1 MNFINEGNRSGLCAE
16 RGAISQRYIYHLN
29 WHGPFPGLDRVQSLK
44 IPPVLLPF
52 SQYTEYI
59 FVAKVSGISQIYL
72 EKARNIKEKTG
83 EKNI

>member
-1 MNFINEGNRSGLCAE
+1 MQETGVVCVQKEAQFRRDIC
-16 RGAISQRYIYHLN
+16 HLN

-72 EKARNIKEKTG
+72 EKARKIKEKTG

>member
-1 MNFINEGNRSGLCAE
+1 MQETGVVCVQKEAQFR
-16 RGAISQRYIYHLN
+16 RDIYHLN

-72 EKARNIKEKTG
+72 EKARKIKRKREKKLG
-83 EKNI
+83 